1 MNRHNQA
8 QHGGVL
14 SILLVA
20 ILLAAGVFMWFARIM
35 DVPAPVARGTLTAE
49 PFLDLDS
56 PQVVDTSV
64 TYSMADEEELAAFL
78 IAQEQATLEQ
88 GQPLLRV
95 GETVE
100 LRQARGVVGRGEIL
114 ALDDQV
120 LVQQQGSLTNQLPL
134 SSLDAWDR
142 LRADV
147 ALRTQVV
154 RYRARALARHEL
166 TSLGQRPTVISTNA
180 EAVTAGEPPALNELG
195 MRHITGRESP
205 ADPGLGFFLIYQAAL
220 DGWPAA
226 QHNLGILYLRGLA
239 VGQNIEEGLR
249 WICLAARNQW
259 KPAQVFLDEK
269 KVAGER
275 SQALATEREKFVQD
289 LNAAAQARLAAI
301 KNETLAAAFQASG
314 RPLRPNGHTFADF
327 KLRYFWWR
335 AEEEP
340 AFEVTFDPQGRR
352 HIHLPR
358 P

>member
-35 DVPAPVARGTLTAE
+35 DVPAPVVPGTVTTE
-49 PFLDLDS
+49 PFLELDS

-64 TYSMADEEELAAFL
+64 TYTLADEDELSAFL
-78 IAQEQATLEQ
+78 TGQEQAALDQ
-88 GQPLLRV
+88 SQPLRRV

-100 LRQARGVVGRGEIL
+100 LRQASGVVGRGEIL

-120 LVQQQGSLTNQLPL
+120 LVQQQGSLTNQITLA
-134 SSLDAWDR
+134 SLDAWDR
-142 LRADV
+142 LRADTR
-147 ALRTQVV
+147 LRAQVV
-154 RYRARALARHEL
+154 RYRARSLARYEL
-166 TSLGQRPTVISTNA
+166 AQLGQRPVLASTNT
-180 EAVTAGEPPALNELG
+180 EAVAAGEPAALHELG
-195 MRHITGRESP
+195 MRHITGREVP

-259 KPAQVFLDEK
+259 RPAQAFLDEK

-275 SQALATEREKFVQD
+275 SQALAIEREKLVQD
-289 LNAAAQARLAAI
+289 MNAAAQARLATT
-301 KNETLAAAFQASG
+301 KKETLAATFAVSG

-327 KLRYFWWR
+327 KLRYYWWR
-335 AEEEP
+335 PEAEP
-340 AFEVTFDPQGRR
+340 AFEVSFDPQGRR